1 MFGPSAGE
9 NVATGAMRGGVP
21 MLGQGAGNLQS
32 GANFFNTILSG
43 NAANTAALLA
53 PQLNDIRNRTQAT
66 LQATNTLMPRGGG
79 RFATNYSTPFAANQQ
94 IGNFF
99 NQARAQAPGMLAN
112 IGGTQAQLGTT
123 NAQDLFNASLAQR
136 QLENSMIGSTIG
148 AGISGAGALF
158 GAGGPLAGLFSRGGG
173 GGGGGGASPSMF
185 TSAPGML
192 GGVAP
197 PSINMTQPF
206 IPDPTST
213 LNSLNLF
220 ASGPSY

>member
-66 LQATNTLMPRGGG
+66 LQSTNTLMPRGGG

-99 NQARAQAPGMLAN
+99 NQARTAAPGILAN
-112 IGGTQAQLGTT
+112 IGGTQGQLGTT
-123 NAQDLFNASLAQR
+123 NAQNLFSDAMQQR
-136 QLENSMIGSTIG
+136 QLWNNMLGSTIG
-148 AGISGAGALF
+148 AGLSLAATPFGSSG
-158 GAGGPLAGLFSRGGG
+158 
-173 GGGGGGASPSMF
+173 
-185 TSAPGML
+185 
-192 GGVAP
+192 
-197 PSINMTQPF
+197 Q
-206 IPDPTST
+206 
-213 LNSLNLF
+213 NLF
-220 ASGPSY
+220 QRI